1 MNLPQNMNIHGSR
14 PTPLRQTV
22 ANPPTNQKEM
32 TRSIEAICTHGEC
45 VQLRPQQR
53 ISLPSAE
60 KVVLLREGMLAID
73 AMPAKG
79 KLQILDFLVA
89 GDVVS
94 GSVVLPTRGA
104 SLRAIT
110 STSLV
115 SLDAP
120 ANGFDMPAHEY
131 RTLLFAQYQNQLAR
145 ANIYQM
151 MIGRLETEPRVASF
165 LLGLVLRNTS
175 DDTPDL
181 TVALPMSRTD
191 IANYLVINSDT
202 LSRTMMRFRALG
214 LIERA
219 TRHAVRVIDLDG
231 LRKKS
236 PLAPLLSAL
245 FERRGSRPASGFAHH
260 AEGTE
265 PKPSDYTDRT
275 VIRRHVTTNK
285 RYHISVQSAVMP
297 HAEG

>member
-1 MNLPQNMNIHGSR
+1 MGDEGSRMNLPQNTDVHGFR
-14 PTPLRQTV
+14 PTPLRQSA
-22 ANPPTNQKEM
+22 ANPPNQKEM
-32 TRSIEAICTHGEC
+32 TRSIEAMCTHGEC
-45 VQLRPQQR
+45 VELRPQQR
-53 ISLPSAE
+53 MSLPSAE

-94 GSVVLPTRGA
+94 ASVVLPTRGA

-115 SLDAP
+115 SLDVS
-120 ANGFDMPAHEY
+120 ANDFDVPAHEY
-131 RTLLFAQYQNQLAR
+131 RTLLFAQCQNQLAR
-145 ANIYQM
+145 VNIYQL

-165 LLGLVLRNTS
+165 LLGLVLRNAS
-175 DDTPDL
+175 EDAPDL
-181 TVALPMSRTD
+181 TIALPMSRTD

-219 TRHAVRVIDLDG
+219 TRHAIRVIDLDG

-236 PLAPLLSAL
+236 PLAPLLSAV
-245 FERRGSRPASGFAHH
+245 FEKGGGWLGSGFAHH
-260 AEGTE
+260 AE
-265 PKPSDYTDRT
+265 RT
-275 VIRRHVTTNK
+275 APIHPPTARIV
-285 RYHISVQSAVMP
+285 S
-297 HAEG
+297 

>member
-1 MNLPQNMNIHGSR
+1 
-14 PTPLRQTV
+14 
-22 ANPPTNQKEM
+22 M
-32 TRSIEAICTHGEC
+32 TRSIEAIFTHGTC

-53 ISLPSAE
+53 VSLPPAE

-73 AMPAKG
+73 AMPIKE

-94 GSVVLPTRGA
+94 ASIVLATPGV

-110 STSLV
+110 STTLI
-115 SLDAP
+115 SLDP
-120 ANGFDMPAHEY
+120 LANDCDVPAHEY
-131 RTLLFAQYQNQLAR
+131 RTFLMAQCRNQLAR
-145 ANIYQM
+145 VNIYQL

-165 LLGLVLRNTS
+165 LLGLALRNS
-175 DDTPDL
+175 SGDAPDL
-181 TVALPMSRTD
+181 TIALPMSRTD

-219 TRHAVRVIDLDG
+219 GRHAVRVIDLDG

-236 PLAPLLSAL
+236 PLAPLLAAL
-245 FERRGSRPASGFAHH
+245 LEKGSSQFGDFARH
-260 AEGTE
+260 AE
-265 PKPSDYTDRT
+265 RT
-275 VIRRHVTTNK
+275 RPYPPTTP
-285 RYHISVQSAVMP
+285 IVS
-297 HAEG
+297 

>member
-1 MNLPQNMNIHGSR
+1 MSDEGLRMNLSQNTDVHGSR
-14 PTPLRQTV
+14 PTPLRQSA
-22 ANPPTNQKEM
+22 ANPPHEREM
-32 TRSIEAICTHGEC
+32 TRSIDEICTHGEC
-45 VQLRPQQR
+45 VQLRPQQCM
-53 ISLPSAE
+53 SLPSAE

-110 STSLV
+110 RTSLV
-115 SLDAP
+115 SLDAS
-120 ANGFDMPAHEY
+120 ANDFDMPAHQY
-131 RTLLFAQYQNQLAR
+131 RTFLLAQCQNQLAR
-145 ANIYQM
+145 VNIYQL

-165 LLGLVLRNTS
+165 LLGLVLRNAGGES
-175 DDTPDL
+175 PDL
-181 TVALPMSRTD
+181 TIALPMSRTD

-219 TRHAVRVIDLDG
+219 TRHAIRVIDLDG

-236 PLAPLLSAL
+236 PLAPLLSAV
-245 FERRGSRPASGFAHH
+245 FEKGSNRLGKAAL
-260 AEGTE
+260 
-265 PKPSDYTDRT
+265 RCC
-275 VIRRHVTTNK
+275 
-285 RYHISVQSAVMP
+285 
-297 HAEG
+297 

>member
-1 MNLPQNMNIHGSR
+1 MNLPQSMDIHGSR
-14 PTPLRQTV
+14 STPLRQCV
-22 ANPPTNQKEM
+22 ANHPPNQKEM
-32 TRSIEAICTHGEC
+32 SRYIEAICTHGEC

-53 ISLPSAE
+53 MSLPSAE

-94 GSVVLPTRGA
+94 ASVVLPTRGA

-110 STSLV
+110 STSLI
-115 SLDAP
+115 SLEAS
-120 ANGFDMPAHEY
+120 ANDCDVPDHGY
-131 RTLLFAQYQNQLAR
+131 RALLFAQCQNQLAR
-145 ANIYQM
+145 VNIYQL

-165 LLGLVLRNTS
+165 LLGLALRNAS
-175 DDTPDL
+175 EDASDL
-181 TVALPMSRTD
+181 TIALPMSRTD

-236 PLAPLLSAL
+236 PLAPLLSAV
-245 FERRGSRPASGFAHH
+245 FEKGRIGSGFVHRA
-260 AEGTE
+260 
-265 PKPSDYTDRT
+265 DRT
-275 VIRRHVTTNK
+275 APIPPSTTP
-285 RYHISVQSAVMP
+285 IVSSFAG
-297 HAEG
+297 A